1 MAPAAD
7 GLPAQEEAL
16 SFQWPEA
23 LAALAVV
30 PLLAGLYVFGERRRA
45 RAGARFGNPALLPN
59 VVGRPPGI
67 RRHLPL
73 VVLLVALA
81 AMIVGVARPHATVSV
96 RREQATVVLAID
108 VSRSMTAN
116 DVRPTRLR
124 AAEAAAKAFLGKVPE
139 KFQVSLVSFGS
150 RAVIVVAP
158 TADHSLVE
166 DGLDALHPGE
176 GTALGDAI
184 AISARLGHKVGAREG
199 EQPPSAVLMIS
210 DGAEQGGTVPPTRAV
225 RIARSNHVPIYTVL
239 VGTAGGVVQAT
250 IPGKFHATIR
260 VPPNPSTLRMVAQRT
275 GGQFYTATT
284 DKGVRDVYERLGSRL
299 GHRQTSREITD
310 LFAGGSA
317 LLLLA
322 GGALSALW
330 FRRLP

>member
-1 MAPAAD
+1 VAPAAD
-7 GLPAQEEAL
+7 RLPAQEAAL
-16 SFQWPEA
+16 TFQWPEA

-30 PLLAGLYVFGERRRA
+30 PLLAGLYVLSERRRA

-59 VVGRPPGI
+59 VVGRGPGV
-67 RRHLPL
+67 RRHMPL
-73 VVLLVALA
+73 AVLLVALA

-139 KFQVSLVSFGS
+139 KFQVALVSFGS
-150 RAVIVVAP
+150 RALIVVGP

-166 DGLDALHPGE
+166 DGLDALRPGE

-184 AISARLGHKVGAREG
+184 AISARLGHKVGTREG

-210 DGAEQGGTVPPTRAV
+210 DGAQNGGTTPPTRAV
-225 RIARSNHVPIYTVL
+225 RLARANHVPIYTVL
-239 VGTAGGVVQAT
+239 VGTAGGVVQAA
-250 IPGKFHATIR
+250 IPGGFRATIR

-330 FRRLP
+330 FRRVP

>member
-1 MAPAAD
+1 MAPAAH
-7 GLPAQEEAL
+7 GLPAPEAAL

-30 PLLAGLYVFGERRRA
+30 PLLAGLYVLGERRRE

-59 VVGRPPGI
+59 VVGRGPGL
-67 RRHLPL
+67 RRHVPL
-73 VVLLVALA
+73 AVLLVAVA

-96 RREQATVVLAID
+96 KREEATVVLAMD

-139 KFQVSLVSFGS
+139 KFQVALVSFGS
-150 RAVIVVAP
+150 RAVVVVAP
-158 TADHSLVE
+158 TPDRSLVA
-166 DGLDALHPGE
+166 DGLDALRPGE

-184 AISARLGHKVGAREG
+184 AISARLGHKVGTPEG
-199 EQPPSAVLMIS
+199 QQPPSAVLMIS
-210 DGAEQGGTVPPTRAV
+210 DGAQQGGRVPPQRAV
-225 RIARSNHVPIYTVL
+225 RLARANHVPVYTVL
-239 VGTAGGVVQAT
+239 VGTAGGVVQAR
-250 IPGKFHATIR
+250 IAGGFRATIR
-260 VPPNPSTLRMVAQRT
+260 VPPDPSTLQAVARQT
-275 GGQFYTATT
+275 GGQFFTATS
-284 DKGVRDVYERLGSRL
+284 DERLREVYEKLGSRL

-322 GGALSALW
+322 GGALSAIW
-330 FRRLP
+330 FRRVP

>member
-1 MAPAAD
+1 VASAAHR
-7 GLPAQEEAL
+7 LPAPEEAL

-30 PLLAGLYVFGERRRA
+30 PLLAGLYVLGERRRA
-45 RAGARFGNPALLPN
+45 QAGARFGNPALLPN
-59 VVGRPPGI
+59 VVGRRPGL

-73 VVLLVALA
+73 AVLLVALA

-139 KFQVSLVSFGS
+139 KFQVALVSFGS
-150 RAVIVVAP
+150 RAVVVVAP
-158 TADHSLVE
+158 TADHSLVA
-166 DGLDALHPGE
+166 DGLDALRPGE

-184 AISARLGHKVGAREG
+184 AISARLGHKPGTPEG
-199 EQPPSAVLMIS
+199 QQPPSAVLMIS
-210 DGAEQGGTVPPTRAV
+210 DGAQQGGTTPPTRAV
-225 RIARSNHVPIYTVL
+225 RLARANHVPIYTVL
-239 VGTAGGVVQAT
+239 VGTAGGVVQAK
-250 IPGKFHATIR
+250 IPGGFQATIR
-260 VPPNPSTLRMVAQRT
+260 VPPNPGTLRMVAQRT
-275 GGQFYTATT
+275 GGQFFTATT

-330 FRRLP
+330 FRRVP

>member
-1 MAPAAD
+1 MAPAAHR
-7 GLPAQEEAL
+7 LPAPEEAL

-23 LAALAVV
+23 LAALAVL
-30 PLLAGLYVFGERRRA
+30 PLLAGLYVLGERRRA

-59 VVGRPPGI
+59 VVGRGPGL

-73 VVLLVALA
+73 AVLLVALA

-108 VSRSMTAN
+108 VSRSMTAK

-139 KFQVSLVSFGS
+139 KFQVALVSFGS

-158 TADHSLVE
+158 TADHSLVA
-166 DGLDALHPGE
+166 DGLDALRPGE

-184 AISARLGHKVGAREG
+184 AISARLGHKVGTPEG
-199 EQPPSAVLMIS
+199 QQPPSAVLMIS
-210 DGAEQGGTVPPTRAV
+210 DGAQQGGMTPPARAI
-225 RIARSNHVPIYTVL
+225 RLARGNHVPVYTVL
-239 VGTAGGVVQAT
+239 VGTAGGIVQAK
-250 IPGKFHATIR
+250 IPGGFQATIR

-275 GGQFYTATT
+275 GGQFFTATT
-284 DKGVRDVYERLGSRL
+284 DKGLRDVYERLGSRL
-299 GHRQTSREITD
+299 GHRRTSREITD

-317 LLLLA
+317 LLLLV
-322 GGALSALW
+322 GGGLSALW
-330 FRRLP
+330 FRRVP